1 MTARPICNSGR
12 FAHRERTE
20 PRFATR
26 SKGGNGCVGVVDGAR
41 DNLLVK
47 VCLAVNI

>member
-12 FAHRERTE
+12 FATESEPSQGLRRGARRERV
-20 PRFATR
+20 
-26 SKGGNGCVGVVDGAR
+26 CGVVDGAR

-47 VCLAVNI
+47 VCLSVNI